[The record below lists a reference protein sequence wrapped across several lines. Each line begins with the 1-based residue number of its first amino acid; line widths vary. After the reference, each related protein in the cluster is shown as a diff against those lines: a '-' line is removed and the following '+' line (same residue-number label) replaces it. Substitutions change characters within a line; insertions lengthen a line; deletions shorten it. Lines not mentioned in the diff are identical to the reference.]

1 MERKLGKYAI
11 RNLIVYLL
19 ACYVIGYLTA
29 LISPGVYS
37 YLILDPAAVMRG
49 QVWRLV
55 TWVCTMPEGFSIFIL
70 FMFLFQYFIGAS
82 LERYWGSFRYNC
94 YIFSGI
100 FFMTVSTMAIYWIT
114 GISMNP
120 STYYINMA
128 SFLAFAVCFPDIQV
142 YFMMIIPIRI
152 KWLAIID
159 LIYMAYEF
167 VAVGIFQT
175 NMGNLTLGKLKD
187 VVSPEYFT
195 QLQQQVWAVRV
206 SIIVSIL
213 NFILFYFGTRKMKR
227 FAPKEVRRRVVYRKN
242 VKAGEKPAGGSKH
255 KCAVCGRTELD
266 GEDLTFRYCSKCN
279 GNYEFC
285 QEHLYTHKHFE

>member
-11 RNLIVYLL
+11 KNLIVYLL
-19 ACYVIGYLTA
+19 AGYAIGYVVA
-29 LISPGVYS
+29 LLSPTVYS

-49 QVWRLV
+49 QIWRLV

-94 YIFSGI
+94 YVFSGI
-100 FFMTVSTMAIYWIT
+100 FFMTVSTMVIYWIT
-114 GISMNP
+114 GISMSP

-128 SFLAFAVCFPDIQV
+128 SFLAFAVCFPDVQV
-142 YFMMIIPIRI
+142 YFMMIIPIKI

-167 VAVGIFQT
+167 VAVGIFHT
-175 NMGNLTLGKLKD
+175 TMGNLTLGKLKA
-187 VVSPEYFT
+187 VVTPEYYA

-206 SIIVSIL
+206 SIVVSIL

-227 FAPKEVRRRVVYRKN
+227 FAPKEVHRRVVYRKN
-242 VKAGEKPAGGSKH
+242 VKAGEKPAGKSKH
-255 KCAVCGRTELD
+255 KCAICGRTELD
-266 GEDLTFRYCSKCN
+266 GEELTFRYCSKCN